1 MTKRVD
7 SVDWTLLVGYSRE
20 EAEEVLQEEEVNWE
34 VVITSPP
41 RKQADE
47 EELRVIAVQVLEIKV
62 RLICASPDWSV
73 N

>member
-47 EELRVIAVQVLEIKV
+47 EELRVIAVQVLESKV